1 MLDIGISSE
10 RFWSMTYTEVVDEI
24 NAFGRRREADIYE
37 QKQLRA
43 MMDYQLAQLIGVM
56 FNDTKKYPKSLR
68 AAYPDLFPESSSGWQ
83 DHKEK
88 FRMYADEFNRQREA
102 IGL

>member
-1 MLDIGISSE
+1 
-10 RFWSMTYTEVVDEI
+10 MTYPEVVDEI
-24 NAFGRRREADIYE
+24 NAFGRRREADIRD

-56 FNDTKKYPKSLR
+56 FNDPKKYPKSLR

-83 DHKEK
+83 VHKAQ
-88 FRMYADEFNRQREA
+88 FQRYADEFNRQRGA
-102 IGL
+102 KGS